1 MFDKLNRRDEIVR
14 VSSTLFVKQGY
25 AATSIRDIAQ
35 QVGCTEAAIYY
46 HFKEGK
52 RALLRAVLEAVLP
65 LLLTTF
71 DSIRG
76 AETLGEFVTRYSS
89 QLDQVMMAQA
99 GWFRWIIAEFPNF
112 SEAERRIFYEKHLTI
127 YNGLIAMIAP
137 YIPDQQQAHQ
147 SAWLIMCITI
157 GYSQLFYTLDL
168 KSVDHARQV
177 NLGDLISNAL
187 GLKGVPVIHQQA
199 L

>member
-1 MFDKLNRRDEIVR
+1 MFEKLNRRDEIVR
-14 VSSTLFVKQGY
+14 VSSTLFVKHGY

-46 HFKEGK
+46 HFKDGK

-65 LLLTTF
+65 LLMATF

-76 AETLGEFVTRYSS
+76 AKTLGDFVTLYSG
-89 QLDQVMMAQA
+89 QLDQVMTAQA
-99 GWFRWIIAEFPNF
+99 GWFRWIIAEFANF
-112 SEAERRIFYEKHLTI
+112 SEAEKNIFHEKHITL
-127 YNGLIAMIAP
+127 YNGLMATLVS

-157 GYSQLFYTLDL
+157 GYMQLFYTLDL

-177 NLGDLISNAL
+177 HLSDLISNAL
-187 GLKGVPVIHQQA
+187 GLKGGSVTR
-199 L
+199 